1 MAATASDCDAFMVR
15 FLSAPVVCLGPER
28 IDAQHNDVRTA
39 GSCRLPPLG
48 GISVS
53 RTRQLVAVLGKKLTA
68 YVGGLKQARTVDGW
82 IAGARPY
89 GDAEDRV
96 RATYRVAS
104 MLTERLPASSVQ
116 RWFTGMNPDLGDQVA
131 LQLLRH
137 GGIDERRRVLEAAIA
152 YLAQG

>member
-1 MAATASDCDAFMVR
+1 
-15 FLSAPVVCLGPER
+15 
-28 IDAQHNDVRTA
+28 
-39 GSCRLPPLG
+39 
-48 GISVS
+48 
-53 RTRQLVAVLGKKLTA
+53 
-68 YVGGLKQARTVDGW
+68 VDGW
-82 IAGARPY
+82 IAGAQPY
-89 GDAEDRV
+89 GDAEDRG

-104 MLTERLPASSVQ
+104 MLGERLPASSVQ

>member
-1 MAATASDCDAFMVR
+1 MLSTTTSARPDLAAYRRSVEFPFPD
-15 FLSAPVVCLGPER
+15 L
-28 IDAQHNDVRTA
+28 AQ
-39 GSCRLPPLG
+39 
-48 GISVS
+48 
-53 RTRQLVAVLGKKLTA
+53 QLVGVLGKKLTA

-82 IAGARPY
+82 IAGAQPY
-89 GDAEDRV
+89 GDAEDRI
-96 RATYRVAS
+96 RATYRIAS
-104 MLTERLPASSVQ
+104 MLAERLPASSVQ